1 MTGHED
7 WAGPDSEDAPACER
21 VFSACLCS
29 SGCCLGGRCGPC
41 LDQGLGL
48 TGTCVAHSFLGPTK
62 LPKCNHQWAECMW
75 LIRALGLEISSFL
88 THVKFL

>member
-1 MTGHED
+1 MTGREA
-7 WAGPDSEDAPACER
+7 WSADSEDAPACER
-21 VFSACLCS
+21 VCSACLCS

-41 LDQGLGL
+41 GEQGLGL
-48 TGTCVAHSFLGPTK
+48 TGTCVARGFLGPTK

-75 LIRALGLEISSFL
+75 LTRALSLEISYFL